1 MGRSHGVADVALPAA
16 TVESLGD
23 ELFAALR
30 GRAVLDPLTQRQPD
44 IDIYDAYRVSLRLLD
59 RRRKEGEKVIGKKI
73 GVTSKP
79 VQDMLGVHQPDF
91 GFLLDSMRVP
101 DGAAVSMSRQR
112 LIQPRAEGEIAFVL
126 KKDLQGPGVTEAQV
140 LAATDYVT
148 PCFEIVDSRIRDWK
162 IRIQDTIADN
172 ASCGVFV
179 LGPARVKPDALDL
192 AAVKL
197 EIRKNGAHAASGVGS
212 AVQGH
217 PATAVAWL
225 ANTLGQFG
233 IPFAA
238 GEIILSGSL
247 APLLPALPGDRFE
260 MMLDGIGSASVSFT
274 E

>member
-1 MGRSHGVADVALPAA
+1 MALPAA
-16 TVESLGD
+16 TVEALGD
-23 ELFAALR
+23 ELYAALR
-30 GRAVLDPLTQRQPD
+30 ARSVIDPITTRQPA
-44 IDIYDAYRVSLRLLD
+44 IDIYDAYRVSLRFLE
-59 RRRKEGEKVIGKKI
+59 RRRQAGERIVGKKI

-91 GFLLDSMRVP
+91 GFLLDSMQVA
-101 DGAAVSMSRQR
+101 DGARVSLAQHH

-126 KKDLQGPGVTEAQV
+126 KKDLKGPGVTEDQV
-140 LAATDYVT
+140 LDATDYVT

-179 LGPARVKPDALDL
+179 LGGSRVKPEGLDL
-192 AAVKL
+192 AAVKMD
-197 EIRKNGAHAASGVGS
+197 IHKNAQHVATGFGA

-233 IPFAA
+233 IPFLA

-247 APLLPALPGDRFE
+247 APLLPAVPGDRFE
-260 MMLDGIGSASVSFT
+260 MTLAGIGGASVSFT

>member
-1 MGRSHGVADVALPAA
+1 MALPAS

-30 GRAVLDPLTQRQPD
+30 GRAVLDPITTRQPA
-44 IDIYDAYRVSLRLLD
+44 IDIYDAYRVSLRFLE
-59 RRRKEGEKVIGKKI
+59 RRRKDGEKIVGKKI

-91 GFLLDSMRVP
+91 GFLLDSMHVP
-101 DGAAVSMSRQR
+101 DGSSVSLSKHR

-126 KKDLQGPGVTEAQV
+126 KKGLRGPGVTEEQV
-140 LAATDYVT
+140 LEATDYVS

-162 IRIQDTIADN
+162 IKIQDTIADN

-179 LGPARVKPDALDL
+179 LGEARVKPDTLDL
-192 AAVKL
+192 AAVKMD
-197 EIRKNGAHAASGVGS
+197 IRKNGAHLASGTGA

-233 IPFAA
+233 IPFLA

-247 APLLPALPGDRFE
+247 APLLPAIAGDRFE
-260 MMLDGIGSASVSFT
+260 MTLSGIGSASVSFT